1 MGSLLLFKGASNMY
15 KQIEEQI
22 EARTNRVIA
31 EKFQN
36 LIPQGG
42 YKSPNEFLYEDI
54 LLSVSLQKPVL
65 LKGPSGSGKTK
76 LAESIAALFH
86 QPMHSVNCSVD
97 LDAESLL
104 GFKTVVQKDGQ
115 TLIDFV
121 EGPVVKAM
129 KEGHFLYIDEINM
142 AKAETLPIL
151 HSVLDYRR
159 MLTNPF
165 TGEVIQAH
173 PNFGVIA
180 AINEGYIGTTP
191 MNEALKNRFISFS
204 IPYISGEQL
213 EQLILEYFPKI
224 KNELKEPMLSLSAD
238 LKQQVMNGLLSEEAA
253 SIRSLLD
260 AIELAQ
266 HIEPLRAIQ
275 YAISEKLDD
284 QSEKQLVLELAKTW
298 MG

>member
-1 MGSLLLFKGASNMY
+1 MY
-15 KQIEEQI
+15 KLIEDQIAE
-22 EARTNRVIA
+22 RTNRTIA
-31 EKFQN
+31 PTFQN
-36 LIPQGG
+36 LIPKGG
-42 YKSPNEFLYEDI
+42 YKSPTDYLYEDV
-54 LLSVSLQKPVL
+54 LLSMALQKPVL

-76 LAESIAALFH
+76 LAESVAALFQ
-86 QPMHSVNCSVD
+86 QPMHSINCSVD

-104 GFKTVVQKDGQ
+104 GFKTVVQKEGQ

-129 KEGHFLYIDEINM
+129 KEGHLLYIDEINM

-159 MLTNPF
+159 MLTNPY
-165 TGEVIQAH
+165 TGEVIEAH
-173 PNFGVIA
+173 PHFGVIA

-204 IPYISGEQL
+204 IPYISGQQL
-213 EQLILEYFPKI
+213 EQLVDEYFPTI
-224 KNELKEPMLSLSAD
+224 TTSLKDAMLSLSND

-266 HIEPLRAIQ
+266 HIDSLRAIQ
-275 YAISEKLDD
+275 YAIAEKLED
-284 QSEKQLVLELAKTW
+284 QSEQQLVMELAKTW
-298 MG
+298 IG